1 MQRYP
6 VWCVV
11 IVVLVATV
19 GAGMTGGAGG
29 SGTLND
35 GSNDAAAIGAVD
47 TVVGN
52 ETENTTNTSTNNT
65 AATDN
70 GSEEAGANAT
80 IPPHRRP
87 SNVEDDGDPTLL
99 RSRFNGELAG
109 SLIESV
115 EALRERDYDEAE
127 AAIGPEYDRLLRQ
140 YEASGGD
147 AAALFNETRLTQ
159 EEAIEIAREYQA
171 ARDEYTSALAND
183 DEAAAREAAREL
195 QAVAEEANITA
206 ENVSANYEALD
217 NVTDED
223 LGEVAQAVEEVS
235 DQVSADASRIRDSE
249 LEPTELTINADSEA
263 ASFDDPVRLNGTLRT
278 VDGEPVS
285 NRTISLR
292 FAATQSTGS
301 AETTGSENNTQ
312 PPVDNGSVNGTGT
325 QATGTESSTESFE
338 SPSVRTT
345 TDADGNFTL
354 TYRPVQYPLAA
365 DTLIVRFVPEPDS
378 VYVATEAS
386 TPLSI
391 TDQTQATVAVE
402 ASNTTRFDAEV
413 RTNGT
418 VRTAG
423 RPVGG
428 LPIEASLGEW
438 TLGQT
443 TTDANGTFSMDGQLP
458 AGVPDGQQNLSA
470 RIAISDRAVS
480 TAVDT
485 APITVAATET
495 TLDVETT
502 TQSAPEAATAT
513 NESAEGTPTNRSAT
527 TPTNTTTGSE
537 LAVTG
542 TLQTASEAA
551 VPAQPVTLQIGTET
565 VTTVS
570 TAADGTFRA
579 TLSASERAALDG
591 GTPLTARFDGTGTNL
606 AGTNT
611 TVVPFPAADTDDPA
625 DGTTETPA
633 AAGSSDPTPPEAAS
647 GPLSRLTGLLPV
659 DSPVLLAIAAL
670 VVGAVGT
677 TWFVRRR
684 VPAWAVGVP
693 PARLSSLRSDH
704 ADGETQTDQ
713 PDDAAPDSDADS
725 AASAASATAMRGS
738 AALAEAESL
747 REEDPSA
754 AIQLAYTTLR
764 DALTDRV
771 APDVSATATHR
782 EFLASVRDQLPAAE
796 AFATITETFEQ
807 ATFSASEVTVEDA
820 DVVLDHAE
828 SILSAPSL
836 RPDGGSDAN
845 EQEYE

>member
-29 SGTLND
+29 SGTLGD

-52 ETENTTNTSTNNT
+52 ETESTTNTSTDDT
-65 AATDN
+65 DATDN

-109 SLIESV
+109 SLIESM
-115 EALRERDYDEAE
+115 EALRERDYEEAQT
-127 AAIGPEYDRLLRQ
+127 AVGPEYDRLLRQ

-147 AAALFNETRLTQ
+147 AAALFNETRLSQ

-171 ARDEYTSALAND
+171 VRDEYTSALAND

-278 VDGEPVS
+278 ADGEPVS

-301 AETTGSENNTQ
+301 AETTGSGNNTQ
-312 PPVDNGSVNGTGT
+312 PPVDNGSVNGTDT
-325 QATGTESSTESFE
+325 QATGTEPQTEPFE
-338 SPSVRTT
+338 SSPVRTT
-345 TDADGNFTL
+345 TDADGNFTV

-365 DTLIVRFVPEPDS
+365 DTLIVRFVPEADS

-391 TDQTQATVAVE
+391 TEQTQATVAIE
-402 ASNTTRFDAEV
+402 AASNTTRFDAEV

-423 RPVGG
+423 RPAGG

-485 APITVAATET
+485 TPITVAATET
-495 TLDVETT
+495 TLDVETA
-502 TQSAPEAATAT
+502 TQSASEAATTT

-611 TVVPFPAADTDDPA
+611 TVVPFPAAD
-625 DGTTETPA
+625 GTTETPA

-693 PARLSSLRSDH
+693 PAWLSSLRSDD

-713 PDDAAPDSDADS
+713 PDDAAPDSDAD
-725 AASAASATAMRGS
+725 SAASATAMRGS

-771 APDVSATATHR
+771 TLDVSATATHR

-796 AFATITETFEQ
+796 AFATITDTFEQ
-807 ATFSASEVTVEDA
+807 ATFSASEVTAEDA

-836 RPDGGSDAN
+836 RPDGGSDAD
-845 EQEYE
+845 EQDRS

>member
-1 MQRYP
+1 
-6 VWCVV
+6 VV

-52 ETENTTNTSTNNT
+52 ETENTD
-65 AATDN
+65 ATDN
-70 GSEEAGANAT
+70 RSEEAGANAT

-127 AAIGPEYDRLLRQ
+127 AAIGPEYDQLLRQ

-147 AAALFNETRLTQ
+147 AATLFNETRLSQ

-171 ARDEYTSALAND
+171 VRDEYTSALADD

-195 QAVAEEANITA
+195 QAVAEEATIVA
-206 ENVSANYEALD
+206 ENASANYEALD

-223 LGEVAQAVEEVS
+223 LGEIAQAVEEVS

-249 LEPTELTINADSEA
+249 LEPTELTIDADSET
-263 ASFDDPVRLNGTLRT
+263 ASFVDPVRLNGTLRT
-278 VDGEPVS
+278 ADGEPVS
-285 NRTISLR
+285 NRSISLR
-292 FAATQSTGS
+292 FAATQSAGS
-301 AETTGSENNTQ
+301 TETTGSENNTQ
-312 PPVDNGSVNGTGT
+312 PPVDNSSINRTDT
-325 QATGTESSTESFE
+325 QATKTESSREPFE
-338 SPSVRTT
+338 SSPVQTT
-345 TDADGNFTL
+345 TDADGNFTV

-378 VYVATEAS
+378 VYVDTEAS

-391 TDQTQATVAVE
+391 SEQTQATVAIE
-402 ASNTTRFDAEV
+402 AASNTTRFDAEV

-458 AGVPDGQQNLSA
+458 ASVPDGQQNLSA
-470 RIAISDRAVS
+470 RIAMSDRAVS

-485 APITVAATET
+485 TPITVAATET
-495 TLDVETT
+495 TLDVGTT
-502 TQSAPEAATAT
+502 TQSAPEAATTT
-513 NESAEGTPTNRSAT
+513 NESTEGTPTNRT
-527 TPTNTTTGSE
+527 TPADTATGSE

-542 TLQTASEAA
+542 TLQTASEVA

-625 DGTTETPA
+625 DGTAETPTA
-633 AAGSSDPTPPEAAS
+633 AESTDPTTPEAAS
-647 GPLSRLTGLLPV
+647 GPLSRLAGLLPV
-659 DSPVLLAIAAL
+659 DSPALLAIAAL
-670 VVGAVGT
+670 VAGAVGT

-693 PARLSSLRSDH
+693 PAWLSSLRSDD

-713 PDDAAPDSDADS
+713 SDDAAPDSNGDS

-796 AFATITETFEQ
+796 AFATITDTFEQ

-836 RPDGGSDAN
+836 RPDGGSDAD
-845 EQEYE
+845 EQDRS